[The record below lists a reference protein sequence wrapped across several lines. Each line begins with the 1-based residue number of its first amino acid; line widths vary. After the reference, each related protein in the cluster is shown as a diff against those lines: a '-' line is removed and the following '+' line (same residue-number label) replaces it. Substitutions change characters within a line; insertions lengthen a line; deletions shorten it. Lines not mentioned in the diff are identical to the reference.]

1 VTTARELDER
11 YGRTPR
17 RRLPWIIFGA
27 VAVAIVGALGWTIV
41 AKQMSAV
48 DADDLGFTVV
58 DAHTVELHFQFTA
71 PRGADVACA
80 VEAQDEEF
88 GIVGWK
94 IVEIPGGEH
103 HTKGVA
109 VSIPTVA
116 EATTGLVNTCWI
128 T

>member
-1 VTTARELDER
+1 MTTARELDER
-11 YGRTPR
+11 YGRTPS
-17 RRLPWIIFGA
+17 RRLPWIVFGA
-27 VAVAIVGALGWTIV
+27 IVVAAIVALGWTIV

-58 DAHTVELHFQFTA
+58 DEHSVELHFQFTA
-71 PRGADVACA
+71 SPGSDVACA
-80 VEAQDEEF
+80 VEALDEEF
-88 GIVGWK
+88 GVVGWK

-116 EATTGLVNTCWI
+116 EATTGLVKTCWV

>member
-1 VTTARELDER
+1 MTTARELDER

-17 RRLPWIIFGA
+17 RRLPWIILGV
-27 VAVAIVGALGWTIV
+27 VATALVVALGWMVVST
-41 AKQMSAV
+41 QMNAV

-58 DAHTVELHFQFTA
+58 DAHTVELRFQFTA
-71 PRGADVACA
+71 PQGADVACA

-88 GIVGWK
+88 GVVGWK

-103 HTKGVA
+103 HTQGVA

-116 EATTGLVNTCWI
+116 EATTGLVKTCWV